1 MVHLECTLV
10 CQRNEM
16 DSDIKSAQTDMLII
30 WNVNNKNSAFI
41 CLGLFE
47 CVTLIPSVSLGSVVG
62 ITSLIPDK
70 IVCMTWDKVAYTFR
84 NF

>member
-1 MVHLECTLV
+1 
-10 CQRNEM
+10 M
-16 DSDIKSAQTDMLII
+16 DSDIKSPQTDMLII
-30 WNVNNKNSAFI
+30 WNVNNKNSVFI

-47 CVTLIPSVSLGSVVG
+47 FVALVPSVSLGSVVG

-70 IVCMTWDKVAYTFR
+70 SVCATWDKVAYTFT